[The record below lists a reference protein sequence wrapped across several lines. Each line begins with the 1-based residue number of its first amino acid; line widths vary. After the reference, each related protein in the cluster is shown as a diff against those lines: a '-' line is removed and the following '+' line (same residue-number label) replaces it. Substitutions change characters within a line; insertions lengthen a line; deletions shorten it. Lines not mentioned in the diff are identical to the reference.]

1 MDSLHSPQKSPS
13 APSRAQT
20 RLLIAVAGG
29 PLLVGRMFDPPIS
42 SQAVSQ
48 WARVPAARCLV
59 IEAQTQGRVT
69 RHELRPDLY
78 GPAPRRRKAA

>member
-1 MDSLHSPQKSPS
+1 MDTSCPPA

-20 RLLIAVAGG
+20 RILISKAGG
-29 PLLVGRMFDPPIS
+29 PRRVGRMFDPPIS

-48 WARVPAARCLV
+48 WERVPAARCLV
-59 IEAQTQGRVT
+59 IERATRRRVT

-78 GPAPRRRKAA
+78 GPPPSRGEAA

>member
-1 MDSLHSPQKSPS
+1 MDSLHSPRPPS
-13 APSRAQT
+13 WART
-20 RLLIAVAGG
+20 RILIARAGG
-29 PLLVGRMFDPPIS
+29 PSLVGRMFDPPIS

-59 IEAQTQGRVT
+59 IETKTRGRVT

-78 GPAPRRRKAA
+78 GPAPAPRQQAA